1 MEESNSNNSMVNN
14 VARAIVAALD
24 WNSTPDARK
33 AAVSYLESIKAG
45 DIRVLANTSF
55 LLVKKDWSSE
65 IRLHAFKMLQHLV
78 RLRWEE
84 FSPLERRNF
93 SNVAVEIMSEMAD
106 PCGEWALKSQTAALV
121 AEVVR
126 REGLNLW
133 QELLP
138 SLVSLSNKGPVQAEL
153 VSMMLRWL
161 PEDITVHNEDLEG
174 DRRRLLLRGLTQSL
188 PEIFPLLYTLLER
201 HFGEALSEVGR
212 QHLDV
217 AKQHAA
223 AVTATLNA
231 VNAYAEW
238 APLSDLA
245 KFGIIHGCGFLLS
258 SPDFRLHAC
267 EFFKL
272 VSPRRRPADDSASE
286 FDSAMSS
293 IFQILMNVAREFLVR
308 SSSAGGAIDESD
320 FEFAE
325 YVCESMVSLGSSNL
339 QCILGDDNTFALY
352 LQQMLGFFQHF
363 KLALHY
369 QSLQFWLALMRDLMS
384 KPKLSVHS
392 SGDGSSANSAD
403 SSSAPVDNEKRKIL
417 SFLNEN
423 ICSTILDIS
432 FQRTIK
438 KEKLVIGHALS
449 LGVLELWS
457 DDFEGKGDFSQYRS
471 RLFELIKFIASI
483 KPLVAGAKVSERI
496 IMIIKNLLNSPMP
509 AQDLAIMESMQAA
522 LENVVSSIF
531 DGSNE
536 FAGGSSEVHLSLCGI
551 FEGLLRELL
560 SLNWTEPALVEVL
573 GHYLEAMGPFLKY
586 FPDAVGSIINKLF
599 ELLNSLPFVVKDP
612 STSSARHARLQIC
625 TSFIRI
631 AKAADKSI
639 LPHMKGI
646 ADTMAYLQREG
657 RLLRGEHNLL
667 GEAFLVMA
675 SAAGAQQQQ
684 EVLAWLLEPLSQQW
698 IQIEWQNNYL
708 SEPLGLVRLCS
719 ETAFMW
725 SLFHTVTFFEKA
737 LKRSGL
743 RKGSIRNSST
753 ASSTPHPMA
762 SHLCWML
769 PPLLKLLR
777 AIHSLW
783 SPSVFQVLPGEIKA
797 AMSMSDVERSSL
809 LGIGNPKLSKGALTF
824 IDGSPF
830 DLNKEGCTEPNEA
843 DIRNWLK
850 GIRDSGYNVIGLSTT
865 IGDPFFKCMDI
876 DSVALAL
883 IENIQ
888 SMEFR
893 HTRQLVHSVLIPLVK
908 SCPTDMW
915 EVWLEK
921 LLHPLFVHCQ
931 QALSC
936 SWFGLLREGRAKVPD
951 HHNILTGSD
960 LKVEVMEEKL
970 LRDLTREICSLLAT
984 VASPRL
990 NSSLPSLELSGHVG
1004 RVDMSSLKDLDAF
1017 ASSSMVGFLLK
1028 HQSLAIPVLQI
1039 SLEAFTWTDS
1049 EAVTKVCSFS
1059 AGVVLLAI
1067 LTNNVHLR
1075 GYVSRDLFSA
1085 VIQGLALESH
1095 AFASA
1100 DLVNLC
1106 REIFFYLSDRDPA
1119 PRQILLSLPCITPND
1134 LHAFEEALTKTA
1146 SPKEQKQHMKS
1157 LLLLATGNNLK
1168 ALTAQKNVNIITNVT
1183 ARPRSSVNTP
1193 GNTIEEGDSVG
1204 LAAIL

>member
-1 MEESNSNNSMVNN
+1 MDEANNNSIANN
-14 VARAIVAALD
+14 VARAIVAAFD

-55 LLVKKDWSSE
+55 CLVKKDWSSE

-78 RLRWEE
+78 RFRWED
-84 FSPLERRNF
+84 FGPLEHRNF
-93 SNVAVEIMSEMAD
+93 ANATFELMSEIAD
-106 PCGEWALKSQTAALV
+106 NSEEWALKSQTAALV
-121 AEVVR
+121 AEIFR
-126 REGLNLW
+126 REFLNLW

-138 SLVSLSNKGPVQAEL
+138 SLVSLSSKGPVQAEL

-188 PEIFPLLYTLLER
+188 PEILPLLYTLLER
-201 HFGEALSEVGR
+201 HFGAAMNEVGR
-212 QHLDV
+212 QQLDI

-238 APLSDLA
+238 APLSNLS
-245 KFGIIHGCGFLLS
+245 KYGIIHGCGFLLS
-258 SPDFRLHAC
+258 SPDFQLHAC

-272 VSPRRRPADDSASE
+272 VSPRKRPVDDSASD

-293 IFQILMNVAREFLVR
+293 IIQILMNVSREFLVR
-308 SSSAGGAIDESD
+308 SSPAGGAIDESD
-320 FEFAE
+320 YEFVE

-339 QCILGDDNTFALY
+339 QCIVGDSTTFSLY

-369 QSLQFWLALMRDLMS
+369 QSLQFWLVLLRDAMS

-392 SGDGSSANSAD
+392 SGDGLTATNVD
-403 SSSAPVDNEKRKIL
+403 STLAQVDEEKRKIL
-417 SFLNEN
+417 SFLNDD

-432 FQRTIK
+432 FQRMLK
-438 KEKLVIGHALS
+438 KEKLMTETALS
-449 LGVLELWS
+449 PGILELWS
-457 DDFEGKGDFSQYRS
+457 DDFESKGDFGQYRS
-471 RLFELIKFIASI
+471 RL
-483 KPLVAGAKVSERI
+483 
-496 IMIIKNLLNSPMP
+496 
-509 AQDLAIMESMQAA
+509 DLAVMESMQMA
-522 LENVVSSIF
+522 LENVIISIF

-536 FAGGSSEVHLSLCGI
+536 FAGGSSEVHLALCRI

-560 SLNWTEPALVEVL
+560 SLNWTEPALVKVL

-586 FPDAVGSIINKLF
+586 FPDAVASVINKLF
-599 ELLNSLPFVVKDP
+599 ELLNSLPFIVKDP

-646 ADTMAYLQREG
+646 ADMMACLQREG
-657 RLLRGEHNLL
+657 RLLRSEHNLL

-675 SAAGAQQQQ
+675 STAGIQQQQ

-698 IQIEWQNNYL
+698 MQIEWQNNYL
-708 SEPLGLVRLCS
+708 SEPLGLVGLCS
-719 ETAFMW
+719 ERAFMW

-737 LKRSGL
+737 LKRSGT
-743 RKGSIRNSST
+743 RKGNSNLQNSST
-753 ASSTPHPMA
+753 AISTPHPLA
-762 SHLCWML
+762 SHLPWML

-777 AIHSLW
+777 GIHSLW
-783 SPSVFQVLPGEIKA
+783 SPSVFQMLPGEIKS
-797 AMSMSDVERSSL
+797 AMSMSDVEQSSL
-809 LGIGNPKLSKGALTF
+809 LGGGNPKLSKGALTF
-824 IDGSPF
+824 VDGSQF
-830 DLNKEGCTEPNEA
+830 DMNKEGYIKPNEA

-850 GIRDSGYNVIGLSTT
+850 GIRDSGYNVLGLSTT
-865 IGDPFFKCMDI
+865 IGDPFFKCIDI
-876 DSVALAL
+876 DIVALTL

-893 HTRQLVHSVLIPLVK
+893 HTRLLVHSILIPLIK
-908 SCPTDMW
+908 SCPLDMW
-915 EVWLEK
+915 EVWLER

-936 SWFGLLREGRAKVPD
+936 SWSSLLHEGRANVPD
-951 HHNILTGSD
+951 NHGILTGSD

-970 LRDLTREICSLLAT
+970 LRDLTREICSLLST
-984 VASPRL
+984 IASSGL
-990 NSSLPSLELSGHVG
+990 NASLPSLEHAGHVG
-1004 RVDMSSLKDLDAF
+1004 HVDTSSLKDLDAF
-1017 ASSSMVGFLLK
+1017 ASSSMASFLLK
-1028 HQSLAIPVLQI
+1028 HKSLAIPVLQI
-1039 SLEAFTWTDS
+1039 SLEAFSWTDS
-1049 EAVTKVCSFS
+1049 EAVTKVCAFS
-1059 AGVVLLAI
+1059 AAVVLLAI
-1067 LTNNVHLR
+1067 FTNNVDLR
-1075 GYVSRDLFSA
+1075 EYVSRDLFSA
-1085 VIQGLALESH
+1085 VIQGLALESN
-1095 AFASA
+1095 AVISA
-1100 DLVNLC
+1100 DLVSLC
-1106 REIFFYLSDRDPA
+1106 RDIFIYLCNRDPG
-1119 PRQILLSLPCITPND
+1119 PRKILLSLPCISPND

-1146 SPKEQKQHMKS
+1146 SPKEQKQLMKS
-1157 LLLLATGNNLK
+1157 FLLLATGNNLK
-1168 ALTAQKNVNIITNVT
+1168 ALAAQKCVNIITNVT
-1183 ARPRSSVNTP
+1183 GHVVQSMLQK
-1193 GNTIEEGDSVG
+1193 IESMRGK
-1204 LAAIL
+1204 L

>member
-1 MEESNSNNSMVNN
+1 MDEGNNKSIANN
-14 VARAIVAALD
+14 VARAIVAAFD

-55 LLVKKDWSSE
+55 CLVKKDWSSE

-78 RLRWEE
+78 RFRWEE
-84 FSPLERRNF
+84 FGPLEHRNF
-93 SNVAVEIMSEMAD
+93 ANATFELMSEIAD
-106 PCGEWALKSQTAALV
+106 NCEEWALKSQTAALV
-121 AEVVR
+121 AEIVR
-126 REGLNLW
+126 REFLNLW

-138 SLVSLSNKGPVQAEL
+138 SLVSLSSKGPVQAEL

-188 PEIFPLLYTLLER
+188 PEILPLLYTLLER
-201 HFGEALSEVGR
+201 HFGAAMNEVGR
-212 QHLDV
+212 QQLDI

-238 APLSDLA
+238 APLSNLS
-245 KFGIIHGCGFLLS
+245 KYGIIHGCGFLLS
-258 SPDFRLHAC
+258 SPDFHLHAC

-272 VSPRRRPADDSASE
+272 VSPRKRPVDDSASD

-293 IFQILMNVAREFLVR
+293 IIQILMNVSREFLVR
-308 SSSAGGAIDESD
+308 SSPAGGAIDESD
-320 FEFAE
+320 YEFVE

-339 QCILGDDNTFALY
+339 QCIVGDSTTFSLY

-369 QSLQFWLALMRDLMS
+369 KSLQFWLVLLRDAMS

-392 SGDGSSANSAD
+392 SGDGLTATNVD
-403 SSSAPVDNEKRKIL
+403 STLAQVDEEKRKIL
-417 SFLNEN
+417 SFLNDD

-432 FQRTIK
+432 FQRMLK
-438 KEKLVIGHALS
+438 KEKLMTETALS
-449 LGVLELWS
+449 PGILELWS
-457 DDFEGKGDFSQYRS
+457 DDFESKGDFGQYRS
-471 RLFELIKFIASI
+471 RLFELIKFIASN
-483 KPLVAGAKVSERI
+483 KPLVAGAKVSVRI
-496 IMIIKNLLNSPMP
+496 IMIIKSLLNSPMP
-509 AQDLAIMESMQAA
+509 AQDLAVMESMQMA
-522 LENVVSSIF
+522 LENVVISIF

-536 FAGGSSEVHLSLCGI
+536 FAGGSSEVHLALCRI

-586 FPDAVGSIINKLF
+586 FPDAVASVINKLF
-599 ELLNSLPFVVKDP
+599 ELLNSLPFIVKDP

-646 ADTMAYLQREG
+646 ADMMACLQREG
-657 RLLRGEHNLL
+657 RLLRSEHNLL

-675 SAAGAQQQQ
+675 STAGIQQQQ

-708 SEPLGLVRLCS
+708 SEPLGLVGLCS
-719 ETAFMW
+719 ERAFMW

-737 LKRSGL
+737 LKRSGT
-743 RKGSIRNSST
+743 RKGNSNLQNSST
-753 ASSTPHPMA
+753 AISTPHPLA
-762 SHLCWML
+762 SHLPWML

-777 AIHSLW
+777 GIHSLW
-783 SPSVFQVLPGEIKA
+783 SPSVFQMLPGEIKA
-797 AMSMSDVERSSL
+797 AMSMSDVEQSSL
-809 LGIGNPKLSKGALTF
+809 LGGGNPKLSKGALTF
-824 IDGSPF
+824 VDGSQF
-830 DLNKEGCTEPNEA
+830 DMNKEGYIKPNEA

-850 GIRDSGYNVIGLSTT
+850 GIRDSGYNVLGLSTT
-865 IGDPFFKCMDI
+865 IGDPFFKCIDI
-876 DSVALAL
+876 DFVALTL
-883 IENIQ
+883 IENIR

-893 HTRQLVHSVLIPLVK
+893 HTRLLVHSILIPLIK
-908 SCPTDMW
+908 SCPLDMW
-915 EVWLEK
+915 EVWLER

-936 SWFGLLREGRAKVPD
+936 SWSSLLHEGRANVPD
-951 HHNILTGSD
+951 NHGILTGSD

-970 LRDLTREICSLLAT
+970 LRDLTREICSLLST
-984 VASPRL
+984 IASSGL
-990 NSSLPSLELSGHVG
+990 NASLPSLEHAGHVG
-1004 RVDMSSLKDLDAF
+1004 RVDTSSLKDLDAF
-1017 ASSSMVGFLLK
+1017 ASSSMASFLLK
-1028 HQSLAIPVLQI
+1028 HKSLAIPVLQI
-1039 SLEAFTWTDS
+1039 SLEAFSWTDS
-1049 EAVTKVCSFS
+1049 EAVTKVCAFS
-1059 AGVVLLAI
+1059 AAVVLLAI
-1067 LTNNVHLR
+1067 FTNNVDLR
-1075 GYVSRDLFSA
+1075 EYVSRDLFSA
-1085 VIQGLALESH
+1085 VIQGLALESN
-1095 AFASA
+1095 AVISA
-1100 DLVNLC
+1100 DLVSLC
-1106 REIFFYLSDRDPA
+1106 RDIFIYLCNRDPG
-1119 PRQILLSLPCITPND
+1119 PRKILLSLPCISPND

-1146 SPKEQKQHMKS
+1146 SPKEQKQLMKS
-1157 LLLLATGNNLK
+1157 FLLLATGNNLK
-1168 ALTAQKNVNIITNVT
+1168 ALAAQKCVNIITNVT
-1183 ARPRSSVNTP
+1183 GGTS
-1193 GNTIEEGDSVG
+1193 E
-1204 LAAIL
+1204 

>member
-1 MEESNSNNSMVNN
+1 MDEANNNSIANN
-14 VARAIVAALD
+14 VARAIVAAFD

-55 LLVKKDWSSE
+55 CLVKKDWSSE

-78 RLRWEE
+78 RFRWED
-84 FSPLERRNF
+84 FGPLEHRNF
-93 SNVAVEIMSEMAD
+93 ANATFELMSEIAD
-106 PCGEWALKSQTAALV
+106 NSEEWALKSQTAALV
-121 AEVVR
+121 AEIFR
-126 REGLNLW
+126 REFLNLW

-138 SLVSLSNKGPVQAEL
+138 SLVSLSSKGPVQAEL

-188 PEIFPLLYTLLER
+188 PEILPLLYTLLER
-201 HFGEALSEVGR
+201 HFGAAMNEVGR
-212 QHLDV
+212 QQLDI

-238 APLSDLA
+238 APLSNLS
-245 KFGIIHGCGFLLS
+245 KYGIIHGCGFLLS
-258 SPDFRLHAC
+258 SPDFQLHAC

-272 VSPRRRPADDSASE
+272 VSPRKRPVDDSASD

-293 IFQILMNVAREFLVR
+293 IIQILMNVSREFLVR
-308 SSSAGGAIDESD
+308 SSPAGGAIDESD
-320 FEFAE
+320 YEFVE

-339 QCILGDDNTFALY
+339 QCIVGDSTTFSLY

-369 QSLQFWLALMRDLMS
+369 QSLQFWLVLLRDAMS

-392 SGDGSSANSAD
+392 SGDGLTATNVD
-403 SSSAPVDNEKRKIL
+403 STLAQVDEEKRKIL
-417 SFLNEN
+417 SFLNDD

-432 FQRTIK
+432 FQRMLK
-438 KEKLVIGHALS
+438 KEKLMTETALS
-449 LGVLELWS
+449 PGILELWS
-457 DDFEGKGDFSQYRS
+457 DDFESKGDFGQYRS
-471 RLFELIKFIASI
+471 RL
-483 KPLVAGAKVSERI
+483 
-496 IMIIKNLLNSPMP
+496 
-509 AQDLAIMESMQAA
+509 DLAVMESMQMA
-522 LENVVSSIF
+522 LENVIISIF

-536 FAGGSSEVHLSLCGI
+536 FAGGSSEVHLALCRI

-560 SLNWTEPALVEVL
+560 SLNWTEPALVKVL

-586 FPDAVGSIINKLF
+586 FPDAVASVINKLF
-599 ELLNSLPFVVKDP
+599 ELLNSLPFIVKDP

-646 ADTMAYLQREG
+646 ADMMACLQREG
-657 RLLRGEHNLL
+657 RLLRSEHNLL

-675 SAAGAQQQQ
+675 STAGIQQQQ

-698 IQIEWQNNYL
+698 MQIEWQNNYL
-708 SEPLGLVRLCS
+708 SEPLGLVGLCS
-719 ETAFMW
+719 ERAFMW

-737 LKRSGL
+737 LKRSGT
-743 RKGSIRNSST
+743 RKGNSNLQNSST
-753 ASSTPHPMA
+753 AISTPHPLA
-762 SHLCWML
+762 SHLPWML

-777 AIHSLW
+777 GIHSLW
-783 SPSVFQVLPGEIKA
+783 SPSVFQMLPGEIKS
-797 AMSMSDVERSSL
+797 AMSMSDVEQSSL
-809 LGIGNPKLSKGALTF
+809 LGGGNPKLSKGALTF
-824 IDGSPF
+824 VDGSQF
-830 DLNKEGCTEPNEA
+830 DMNKEGYIKPNEA

-850 GIRDSGYNVIGLSTT
+850 GIRDSGYNVLGLSTT
-865 IGDPFFKCMDI
+865 IGDPFFKCIDI
-876 DSVALAL
+876 DIVALTL

-893 HTRQLVHSVLIPLVK
+893 HTRLLVHSILIPLIK
-908 SCPTDMW
+908 SCPLDMW
-915 EVWLEK
+915 EVWLER

-936 SWFGLLREGRAKVPD
+936 SWSSLLHEGRANVPD
-951 HHNILTGSD
+951 NHGILTGSD

-970 LRDLTREICSLLAT
+970 LRDLTREICSLLST
-984 VASPRL
+984 IASSGL
-990 NSSLPSLELSGHVG
+990 NASLPSLEHAGHVG
-1004 RVDMSSLKDLDAF
+1004 HVDTSSLKDLDAF
-1017 ASSSMVGFLLK
+1017 ASSSMASFLLK
-1028 HQSLAIPVLQI
+1028 HKSLAIPVLQI
-1039 SLEAFTWTDS
+1039 SLEAFSWTDS
-1049 EAVTKVCSFS
+1049 EAVTKVCAFS
-1059 AGVVLLAI
+1059 AAVVLLAI
-1067 LTNNVHLR
+1067 FTNNVDLR
-1075 GYVSRDLFSA
+1075 EYVSRDLFSA
-1085 VIQGLALESH
+1085 VIQGLALESN
-1095 AFASA
+1095 AVISA
-1100 DLVNLC
+1100 DLVSLC
-1106 REIFFYLSDRDPA
+1106 RDIFIYLCNRDPG
-1119 PRQILLSLPCITPND
+1119 PRKILLSLPCISPND

-1146 SPKEQKQHMKS
+1146 SPKEQKQLMKS
-1157 LLLLATGNNLK
+1157 FLLLATGNNLK
-1168 ALTAQKNVNIITNVT
+1168 ALAAQKCVNIITNVT
-1183 ARPRSSVNTP
+1183 GGTS
-1193 GNTIEEGDSVG
+1193 E
-1204 LAAIL
+1204 

>member
-1 MEESNSNNSMVNN
+1 MDEANNNSIANN
-14 VARAIVAALD
+14 VARAIVAAFD

-55 LLVKKDWSSE
+55 CLVKKDWSSE

-78 RLRWEE
+78 RFRWED
-84 FSPLERRNF
+84 FGPLEHRNF
-93 SNVAVEIMSEMAD
+93 ANATFELMSEIAD
-106 PCGEWALKSQTAALV
+106 NCEEWALKSQTAALV
-121 AEVVR
+121 AEIFR
-126 REGLNLW
+126 REFLNLW

-138 SLVSLSNKGPVQAEL
+138 SLVSLSSKGPVQAEL

-188 PEIFPLLYTLLER
+188 PEILPLLYTLLER
-201 HFGEALSEVGR
+201 HFGAAMNEVGR
-212 QHLDV
+212 QQLDI

-238 APLSDLA
+238 APLSNLS
-245 KFGIIHGCGFLLS
+245 KYGIIHGCGFLLS
-258 SPDFRLHAC
+258 SPDFQLHAC

-272 VSPRRRPADDSASE
+272 VSPRKRPVDDSASD

-293 IFQILMNVAREFLVR
+293 IIQILMNVSREFLVR
-308 SSSAGGAIDESD
+308 SSPAGGAIDESD
-320 FEFAE
+320 YEFVE

-339 QCILGDDNTFALY
+339 QCIVGDSTTFSLY

-369 QSLQFWLALMRDLMS
+369 QSLQFWLVLLRDAMS

-392 SGDGSSANSAD
+392 SGDGLTATNVD
-403 SSSAPVDNEKRKIL
+403 STLAQVDEEKRKIL
-417 SFLNEN
+417 SFLNDD

-432 FQRTIK
+432 FQRMLK
-438 KEKLVIGHALS
+438 KEKLMTETALS
-449 LGVLELWS
+449 PGILELWS
-457 DDFEGKGDFSQYRS
+457 DDFESKGDFGQYRS
-471 RLFELIKFIASI
+471 RL
-483 KPLVAGAKVSERI
+483 PLVAGAKVSVRI
-496 IMIIKNLLNSPMP
+496 IMIIKSLLNSPMP
-509 AQDLAIMESMQAA
+509 AQDLAVMESMQMA
-522 LENVVSSIF
+522 LENVIISIF

-536 FAGGSSEVHLSLCGI
+536 FAGGSSEVHLALCRI

-560 SLNWTEPALVEVL
+560 SLNWTEPALVKVL

-586 FPDAVGSIINKLF
+586 FPDAVASVINKLF
-599 ELLNSLPFVVKDP
+599 ELLNSLPFIVKDP

-646 ADTMAYLQREG
+646 ADMMACLQREG
-657 RLLRGEHNLL
+657 RLLRSEHNLL

-675 SAAGAQQQQ
+675 STAGIQQQQ

-698 IQIEWQNNYL
+698 MQIEWQNNYL
-708 SEPLGLVRLCS
+708 SEPLGLVGLCS
-719 ETAFMW
+719 ERAFMW

-737 LKRSGL
+737 LKRSGT
-743 RKGSIRNSST
+743 RKGNSNLQNSST
-753 ASSTPHPMA
+753 AISTPHPLA
-762 SHLCWML
+762 SHLPWML

-777 AIHSLW
+777 GIHSLW
-783 SPSVFQVLPGEIKA
+783 SPSVFQMLPGEIKS
-797 AMSMSDVERSSL
+797 AMSMSDVEQSSL
-809 LGIGNPKLSKGALTF
+809 LGGGNPKLSKGALTF
-824 IDGSPF
+824 VDGSQF
-830 DLNKEGCTEPNEA
+830 DMNKEGYIKPNEA

-850 GIRDSGYNVIGLSTT
+850 GIRDSGYNVLGLSTT
-865 IGDPFFKCMDI
+865 IGDPFFKCIDI
-876 DSVALAL
+876 DFVALTL

-893 HTRQLVHSVLIPLVK
+893 HTRLLVHSILIPLIK
-908 SCPTDMW
+908 SCPLDMW
-915 EVWLEK
+915 EVWLER

-936 SWFGLLREGRAKVPD
+936 SWSSLLHEGRANVPD
-951 HHNILTGSD
+951 NHGILTGSD

-970 LRDLTREICSLLAT
+970 LRDLTREICSLLST
-984 VASPRL
+984 IASSGL
-990 NSSLPSLELSGHVG
+990 NASLPSLEHAGHVG
-1004 RVDMSSLKDLDAF
+1004 RVDTSSLKDLDAF
-1017 ASSSMVGFLLK
+1017 ASSSMASFLLK
-1028 HQSLAIPVLQI
+1028 HKSLAIPVLQI
-1039 SLEAFTWTDS
+1039 SLEAFSWTDS
-1049 EAVTKVCSFS
+1049 EAVTKVCAFS
-1059 AGVVLLAI
+1059 AAVVLLAI
-1067 LTNNVHLR
+1067 FTNNVDLR
-1075 GYVSRDLFSA
+1075 EYVSRDLFSA
-1085 VIQGLALESH
+1085 VIQGLALESN
-1095 AFASA
+1095 AVISA
-1100 DLVNLC
+1100 DLVSLC
-1106 REIFFYLSDRDPA
+1106 RDIFIYLCNRDPG
-1119 PRQILLSLPCITPND
+1119 PRKILLSLPCISPND

-1146 SPKEQKQHMKS
+1146 SPKEQKQLMKS
-1157 LLLLATGNNLK
+1157 FLLLATGNNLK
-1168 ALTAQKNVNIITNVT
+1168 ALAAQKCVNIITNVT
-1183 ARPRSSVNTP
+1183 GHVVQSMLQK
-1193 GNTIEEGDSVG
+1193 IESMRGK
-1204 LAAIL
+1204 L